1 MRRSPSASSRDWSDQ
16 FSFNAC
22 LRPQQ
27 GFDYPIYVYS
37 AGGSPYWRQYI
48 SARSSPPSTEYHF
61 DYVFHVASVPLA
73 RTIAYH
79 VLECGSVPVIKS
91 CISRTAEMKGWRET
105 GIVFYV
111 LKPVR
116 PGSPPKSELWVTPE
130 GYILG
135 IYSLRFHF
143 WLLKVKLKYFKKVLF
158 GFFFYV
164 H

>member
-1 MRRSPSASSRDWSDQ
+1 
-16 FSFNAC
+16 
-22 LRPQQ
+22 
-27 GFDYPIYVYS
+27 
-37 AGGSPYWRQYI
+37 
-48 SARSSPPSTEYHF
+48 
-61 DYVFHVASVPLA
+61 
-73 RTIAYH
+73 
-79 VLECGSVPVIKS
+79 
-91 CISRTAEMKGWRET
+91 MKGWRET

-158 GFFFYV
+158 GFFFLCSLAFNRSGTFMSDTFTDGDDASDSGELR
-164 H
+164 